1 MKHYLSPKE
10 LAEALAVS
18 ESSVKRWADDGQI
31 AVTRTEGGHR
41 RITLEE
47 AVRFVR
53 RSNASVARP
62 EILGFEE
69 AGHVLWQ
76 HLSEQEIEA
85 EVYEALVQ
93 GHSAKAFG
101 LIHGPFLGGR
111 PLAWIFDDPVRSAMH
126 RVGELWKHQD
136 DGILLEHRATDI
148 CLQAVMR
155 IRLSLPIDSQAPAS
169 VGAAGPGDPYL
180 LPTLMAATVLRDIGM
195 NSTNLGPQTPLAVFR
210 EAVGRLNPR
219 LVWLSVSVEQAAEAL
234 RPELVKLAEG
244 LSAHGASLII
254 GGQAVG
260 KLADLRHPNLTIGHS
275 MAELS
280 AFARGLLAS
289 VRPHQESPAQDR
301 KESP

>member
-1 MKHYLSPKE
+1 MNQYLSPKE

-53 RSNASVARP
+53 RSNASVSRP

-76 HLSEQEIEA
+76 HLSEQEFEA
-85 EVYEALVQ
+85 QVYEALVQ
-93 GHSAKAFG
+93 GQSAKAFG

-111 PLAWIFDDPVRSAMH
+111 PLAWVFDDPVRSAMH
-126 RVGELWKHQD
+126 RLGELWKHQD

-148 CLQAVMR
+148 CVQAIMR

-169 VGAAGPGDPYL
+169 VGGAGPGDPYL

-195 NSTNLGPQTPLAVFR
+195 NDTNLGPQTPLAVLR
-210 EAVGRLNPR
+210 EAVRRLNPR
-219 LVWLSVSVEQAAEAL
+219 LVWLSVSVEQAAEVL
-234 RPELVKLAEG
+234 RPELVKLSEN
-244 LSAHGASLII
+244 LSAHGASMII

-280 AFARGLLAS
+280 TFARGLLAS
-289 VRPHQESPAQDR
+289 VRPHQESPAQDT